1 MRLCTKRK
9 WKFYLVPLELQAC
22 PIWCKI
28 PQVGTNDLSR
38 GESEEDLGIGNLL
51 SSCFL
56 HNCEVD
62 GDLGAVGGVPADRAG
77 RGEPPRVMRGTWMT
91 PLVSSWLHFPHQ
103 QRPRLRS
110 YQEGCWK
117 ITGTV
122 LLAQSKHVADT
133 SASDLQTFIFSTSF
147 LCTFRLQHDFNFVG
161 RGNMLTWTVAGVSW
175 THHHFLGRG
184 FDCEN
189 PNNEIKSLKH
199 VLKKHV
205 QLLLHNHRHF
215 CEYIS
220 FCVAKKA
227 FWLWKVCN
235 IQLFFLAPNDNS
247 SPKED

>member
-62 GDLGAVGGVPADRAG
+62 GDLSAVGGVPADRAG

-133 SASDLQTFIFSTSF
+133 CLPQ
-147 LCTFRLQHDFNFVG
+147 TFRLSFLVQVSCAPLG
-161 RGNMLTWTVAGVSW
+161 CSMILT
-175 THHHFLGRG
+175 
-184 FDCEN
+184 
-189 PNNEIKSLKH
+189 
-199 VLKKHV
+199 
-205 QLLLHNHRHF
+205 
-215 CEYIS
+215 
-220 FCVAKKA
+220 
-227 FWLWKVCN
+227 LWGGGTCWPE
-235 IQLFFLAPNDNS
+235 Q
-247 SPKED
+247 